1 MDAALS
7 SPPSFLALNLP
18 QALRLAAQGTALARL
33 CDALAPIWP
42 PWPDKPL
49 GDVPNIQPPETVTSI
64 RDSLGR
70 VGCGS
75 TQRAP
80 PDERAE

>member
-1 MDAALS
+1 VDAALS
-7 SPPSFLALNLP
+7 SPPSLLALNLP
-18 QALRLAAQGTALARL
+18 KALRLAVQGTALAR
-33 CDALAPIWP
+33 CDALAPIWA

-49 GDVPNIQPPETVTSI
+49 IDVLNIQPPETVAHI

-70 VGCGS
+70 VGLRL
-75 TQRAP
+75 RAP